1 MLLNYLFQFMEATN
15 KDTACII
22 KQNLARWVWW
32 VKWVWEP
39 GEPYLKLGFSCISP
53 LLLFS
58 LGCCWE
64 AKYVISSSHQLLPSF
79 RWRTAAESTCVELK
93 YHQKERKK
101 NQKNCVF
108 FLKLVIFRKF
118 ELLSQFVLTKTSS
131 LASADT
137 VEKESFC
144 CPIILQEGPVIEQ
157 SIRIAK

>member
-93 YHQKERKK
+93 YHQKGRKK
-101 NQKNCVF
+101 ESEKLCLFSENLNYHVDKN
-108 FLKLVIFRKF
+108 LKPGECCHCWEGVI
-118 ELLSQFVLTKTSS
+118 LLPHYSTRGTCNWTKY
-131 LASADT
+131 
-137 VEKESFC
+137 
-144 CPIILQEGPVIEQ
+144 
-157 SIRIAK
+157 